1 MAQIAAHNYL
11 KGVSTEEVKGK
22 KKKRV
27 EKDTTLNNRLE
38 LRKEAETNVRES
50 FQGMSSVTVQKRLSK
65 EMVESP

>member
-1 MAQIAAHNYL
+1 M
-11 KGVSTEEVKGK
+11 
-22 KKKRV
+22 
-27 EKDTTLNNRLE
+27 NNRLE

>member
-11 KGVSTEEVKGK
+11 KGVSTEEVKG

>member
-11 KGVSTEEVKGK
+11 KGVSTAEVKGK
-22 KKKRV
+22 KKERV

-38 LRKEAETNVRES
+38 LRKEAEINVRES

-65 EMVESP
+65 EIVESP